1 MTTPQDSSSAT
12 TSASTLA
19 NYESFNV
26 SVENRI
32 AHVQFSRPQAMN
44 SMNKAFWVE
53 LPKCMRDIE
62 SQTDARVIVISSTGK
77 HFSAGMDLGVFS
89 DSSTMPQSK
98 DPSRMAEG
106 LRRLVLQ
113 LQATLSSLEE
123 IRLPVLT
130 AIQGGCIGGALDLV
144 CAADSRYCTA
154 DAYFTIKETELGMT
168 ADVGTLQRLPKLIPA
183 GIVKE
188 LAFTGRKFTAQEAHQ
203 FGLVNKIYDNQEVML
218 EGVMEI
224 AVQIAANSPLA
235 VTGCKEMLNYSRDHT
250 VEDSLKY
257 MATWQAGM
265 FRPNDMMK
273 TFQAKAM
280 KTQPQY
286 DDLLPIK
293 GLFEK

>member
-1 MTTPQDSSSAT
+1 MTSPYTSS
-12 TSASTLA
+12 LPD
-19 NYESFNV
+19 YKSFNV
-26 SVENRI
+26 TLENKV
-32 AHVQFSRPQAMN
+32 AHVQFARPEAMN
-44 SMNKAFWVE
+44 SMDKAFWQE
-53 LPKCMRDIE
+53 LPACMRDIE

-77 HFSAGMDLGVFS
+77 HFSAGMDLSVFS
-89 DSSTMPQSK
+89 DTSSMPQSK
-98 DPSRMAEG
+98 DESRMAEG

-113 LQATLSSLEE
+113 LQAALSSLEE

-144 CAADSRYCTA
+144 CAADIRYCTN

-188 LAFTGRKFTAQEAHQ
+188 LAFTGRKFTAAEAQQ
-203 FGLVNKIYDNQEVML
+203 FGLVNRVYDNQDIML
-218 EGVMEI
+218 VGVMEI
-224 AVQIAANSPLA
+224 ATQIAINSPLA

-250 VEDSLKY
+250 VADSLNY

-280 KTQPQY
+280 KTQAQY
-286 DDLLPIK
+286 EDLLPIK

>member
-1 MTTPQDSSSAT
+1 MT
-12 TSASTLA
+12 STLPD
-19 NYESFNV
+19 YKSFNITL
-26 SVENRI
+26 ENKI
-32 AHVQFSRPQAMN
+32 AHVQFSRPEAMN
-44 SMNKAFWVE
+44 SMDKAFWLE
-53 LPKCMRDIE
+53 LPVCMRDIE

-123 IRLPVLT
+123 VRLPVLT

-188 LAFTGRKFTAQEAHQ
+188 LAFTGRKFSAQEAQQ
-203 FGLVNKIYDNQEVML
+203 FGLVNKVYDDQESML
-218 EGVMEI
+218 AGVMEI
-224 AVQIAANSPLA
+224 AALIASNSPLA
-235 VTGCKEMLNYSRDHT
+235 VTGCKEMLNYSRDHS
-250 VEDSLKY
+250 VQDSLKY

-280 KTQPQY
+280 KTQPEY

>member
-1 MTTPQDSSSAT
+1 
-12 TSASTLA
+12 
-19 NYESFNV
+19 
-26 SVENRI
+26 
-32 AHVQFSRPQAMN
+32 
-44 SMNKAFWVE
+44 
-53 LPKCMRDIE
+53 
-62 SQTDARVIVISSTGK
+62 
-77 HFSAGMDLGVFS
+77 MDLGVFS
-89 DSSTMPQSK
+89 DTSTMPQSK

-113 LQATLSSLEE
+113 LQDSLSTLEE
-123 IRLPVLT
+123 VRLPVLT

-144 CAADSRYCTA
+144 CASDSRYCTA

-188 LAFTGRKFTAQEAHQ
+188 LAFTGRKFSAAEAQQ
-203 FGLVNKIYDNQEVML
+203 FGLVNRVYDDQESML
-218 EGVMEI
+218 VGVMEI
-224 AVQIAANSPLA
+224 AAQIAANSPLA

-280 KTQPQY
+280 KTQAEY
-286 DDLLPIK
+286 DDLLPVK

>member
-1 MTTPQDSSSAT
+1 MTS
-12 TSASTLA
+12 STLSQA
-19 NYESFNV
+19 TLREYKSFNITLD
-26 SVENRI
+26 NKI
-32 AHVQFSRPQAMN
+32 AHVQFSRPEAMN
-44 SMNKAFWVE
+44 SMDKAFWLE
-53 LPKCMRDIE
+53 LPDCIRDIE
-62 SQTDARVIVISSTGK
+62 SQTNARVIVISSTGK

-89 DSSTMPQSK
+89 DTSTMPQSK

-113 LQATLSSLEE
+113 LQDSLSTLEE
-123 IRLPVLT
+123 VRLPVLT

-144 CAADSRYCTA
+144 CASDSRYCTA

-188 LAFTGRKFTAQEAHQ
+188 LAFTGRKFSAAEAQQ
-203 FGLVNKIYDNQEVML
+203 FGLVNRVYDDQESML
-218 EGVMEI
+218 VGVMEI
-224 AVQIAANSPLA
+224 AAQIAANSPLA

-280 KTQPQY
+280 KTQAEY
-286 DDLLPIK
+286 DDLLPVK

>member
-1 MTTPQDSSSAT
+1 MSLPE
-12 TSASTLA
+12 
-19 NYESFNV
+19 YKSFNV
-26 SVENRI
+26 TLENQI
-32 AHVQFSRPQAMN
+32 AHVQFSRPEAMN
-44 SMNKAFWVE
+44 SMDKAFWVE
-53 LPKCMRDIE
+53 LPICMRDIE
-62 SQTDARVIVISSTGK
+62 SLTDARVIVISSTGK
-77 HFSAGMDLGVFS
+77 HFSAGMDLGVFTDGS
-89 DSSTMPQSK
+89 AMPQAK
-98 DPSRMAEG
+98 DPSRVAEG
-106 LRRLVLQ
+106 IRRLVLQ

-188 LAFTGRKFTAQEAHQ
+188 LAFTGRKFSAQEAQQ
-203 FGLVNKIYDNQEVML
+203 FGLVNRVYDDQESML
-218 EGVMEI
+218 AGVMEI
-224 AVQIAANSPLA
+224 ATQIAANSPLA
-235 VTGCKEMLNYSRDHT
+235 VTGCKEMLNYSRDHS

-280 KTQPQY
+280 KTQAEY

>member
-1 MTTPQDSSSAT
+1 MTSPHVSS
-12 TSASTLA
+12 LPD
-19 NYESFNV
+19 YKSFNV
-26 SVENRI
+26 TLENKV
-32 AHVQFSRPQAMN
+32 AHVQFSRPEAMN
-44 SMNKAFWVE
+44 SMDKAFWQE
-53 LPKCMRDIE
+53 LPACMRDIE

-77 HFSAGMDLGVFS
+77 HFSAGMDLSVFS
-89 DSSTMPQSK
+89 DTSTMPQSK
-98 DPSRMAEG
+98 DQSRMAEG

-113 LQATLSSLEE
+113 LQAALSALEE

-144 CAADSRYCTA
+144 CASDSRYCTA

-188 LAFTGRKFTAQEAHQ
+188 LAFTGRKFAAGEAQQ
-203 FGLVNKIYDNQEVML
+203 FGLVNRVYDDQESML
-218 EGVMEI
+218 VGVMEI
-224 AVQIAANSPLA
+224 ATQIAVNSPLA

-250 VEDSLKY
+250 VADSLNY

-280 KTQPQY
+280 KTQAEY

>member
-1 MTTPQDSSSAT
+1 MTSPHVSS
-12 TSASTLA
+12 LPD
-19 NYESFNV
+19 YKSFNV
-26 SVENRI
+26 TLENKV
-32 AHVQFSRPQAMN
+32 AHVQFSRPEAMN
-44 SMNKAFWVE
+44 SMDKAFWQE
-53 LPKCMRDIE
+53 LPACMRDIE

-77 HFSAGMDLGVFS
+77 HFSAGMDLSVFS
-89 DSSTMPQSK
+89 DTSTMPQSK
-98 DPSRMAEG
+98 DQSRMAEG

-113 LQATLSSLEE
+113 LQAALSALEE

-144 CAADSRYCTA
+144 CASDSRYCTA

-188 LAFTGRKFTAQEAHQ
+188 LAFTGRKFAAGEAHQ
-203 FGLVNKIYDNQEVML
+203 FGLVNRVYDDQESML
-218 EGVMEI
+218 TGVMEI
-224 AVQIAANSPLA
+224 ATQIAVNSPLA

-250 VEDSLKY
+250 VADSLNY

-280 KTQPQY
+280 KTQAEY

>member
-1 MTTPQDSSSAT
+1 MTSQNTELSQAT
-12 TSASTLA
+12 LPEYKSFKVTL
-19 NYESFNV
+19 
-26 SVENRI
+26 ENKV
-32 AHVQFSRPQAMN
+32 AHVQFSRPEAMN
-44 SMNKAFWVE
+44 SMNKAFWLE
-53 LPKCMRDIE
+53 LPQCMRDIE
-62 SQTDARVIVISSTGK
+62 VLTDTRVIVISSTGK

-130 AIQGGCIGGALDLV
+130 AIHGGCIGGALDLV

-188 LAFTGRKFTAQEAHQ
+188 LAFTGRKFTAQEAQQ
-203 FGLVNKIYDNQEVML
+203 FGLVNRVYDDQESML
-218 EGVMEI
+218 VGVMEI
-224 AVQIAANSPLA
+224 AAQIAANSPLA
-235 VTGCKEMLNYSRDHT
+235 VTGCKEMLNYSRDHS

-280 KTQPQY
+280 KTQPEY